1 MNTTSRHPV
10 QEHLG
15 SLILFLAELRK
26 SLRFAAVSLLALT
39 AAIFFLSSGLIS
51 AFQAHL
57 HEKLYFFSVAEP
69 FLAHIKAAFFGAVYF
84 LMPLFMHI
92 LWKALGRP
100 FGVTG
105 RRLFWF
111 TAATCLL
118 FYLGS
123 LFCVFVTLPYGAS
136 FLLGFQSEH
145 LKPFIAIGSFVNFV
159 TILVLAFGLI
169 FELPVF
175 MVFSAQTGALSRS
188 FYEKN
193 RRYAVLAIA
202 ILAAMLT
209 PTPDVVNMALMG
221 GPLYLLYEAGILV
234 IRLLRIDEQRSAATT
249 P

>member
-1 MNTTSRHPV
+1 M
-10 QEHLG
+10 QEHLKN
-15 SLILFLAELRK
+15 LTAFLAELRK
-26 SLRFAAVSLLALT
+26 SLRFAAFSLIGLT
-39 AAIFFLSSGLIS
+39 AAIFFLSSGLIGV
-51 AFQAHL
+51 FQAHL

-69 FLAHIKAAFFGAVYF
+69 FLAHIKAAFFGAVYC

-92 LWKALGRP
+92 LWKALGKP
-100 FGVTG
+100 FGVTVTG
-105 RRLFWF
+105 GKLFWF

-145 LKPFIAIGSFVNFV
+145 LKPFIAVGSFVNFV
-159 TILVLAFGLI
+159 TVLVLAFGLI

-175 MVFSAQTGALSRS
+175 MVFSAQTGAMSRR

-234 IRLLRIDEQRSAATT
+234 IRLLRIDEQRAAAKT